1 MHVNTSCK
9 QQEHLLSLQF
19 CFYLIPRFIS
29 MSLPDPTMFKLVTL
43 PDQNTLEL
51 ILFPTMHSVPLSAA
65 ASDSHTSADLLTV
78 KAAVCE
84 CSMYLLTL
92 RFVPA
97 SPPFP
102 CELYSTPVCIDS
114 GGE

>member
-1 MHVNTSCK
+1 MHVNTSLK

-19 CFYLIPRFIS
+19 CIF
-29 MSLPDPTMFKLVTL
+29 SLTDPTMFKLVTL

-84 CSMYLLTL
+84 CNTL
-92 RFVPA
+92 CL
-97 SPPFP
+97 PFD
-102 CELYSTPVCIDS
+102 TVVCAC
-114 GGE
+114 